1 MNPFQLP
8 KGVAWEAAAV
18 HQHRQANL
26 PLLLIQWDQGELQ
39 IGDGLGIL
47 MMDILGSLTVPN
59 LVRVN
64 MLIP

>member
-8 KGVAWEAAAV
+8 KGVAWEATAV

-47 MMDILGSLTVPN
+47 MTDILGSLTVPN

-64 MLIP
+64 VLIP